1 MASGF
6 VKAELMTCRQGR
18 SQVSCRLLYNSVLL
32 LVFGLILWKWMNG
45 VDSLG
50 SNQECKIGYIHSHS
64 RVSQCL
70 ASIRK
75 LGNRRS
81 SEGLRS
87 FKPSKGTN
95 LFILI
100 ILAGDIEMNPGP
112 RFQCGLCKKYCKASD
127 RLLECEECEKRFHA
141 SCSNLSDNELLR
153 IESGDGAW
161 YCTNCK
167 ADCGLCSGA
176 VLKGHKA
183 VQCDNCDMWIHNEC
197 SFIAETQYE
206 TVNNTN
212 CTWICPKCE
221 FFNFSDSFFGEQVNV
236 ETENR
241 FVPLTKVK
249 KDRSSPCGTNK
260 SSFISGLKFI
270 SMNINSIRGKK
281 LELLAFLDFHQ
292 PHVVA
297 IQETKIDSSIAT
309 SELFPETCPY
319 SVYRKD
325 RNIHGGGVMLLVHK
339 DISHMPI
346 TELENDSESIWVKVF
361 ANKTSHFV
369 ASWYRPPGS
378 TSEEFQLFREQLDYI
393 RTHHKGKK
401 LPSAHV
407 LGDFNFK
414 DIDWLD
420 RLSKSGSTLSQSE
433 GQILIDIMN
442 DHGLEQMVH
451 FPTREKNTLDLI
463 LTTLPGQFQDVH
475 SPDKLSDH
483 DIVSGT
489 LKMFIPP
496 IKKPRRKV
504 YLYQKGDY
512 ESMRKDTLQFSK
524 EKYFNGHSD
533 TRSVQEN
540 FDLLTSFIQDSAD
553 KHIPSKTSRSVS
565 SIPWITPEIRR
576 KIRRKNKTHAKAKKT
591 GSSKLR
597 SKFET
602 LRREIKADVRKQ
614 HDLYVNN
621 LVCEFKANP
630 RDFYRYINSQKKD
643 TQCIPPLKRKNG
655 KGVAQSDLEKAEEF
669 NGRFTDVFSK
679 NEHTQVPL
687 LDRSAPFMND
697 IAVSKDGVI
706 KLLKGLNPSK
716 ALGPDELH
724 PRVLKELA
732 TELGPVLAHLFQ
744 QSIDTGEIPKEWSLA
759 NICPLFKKSDRS
771 LACNYRP
778 VSLTCVPC
786 KLLEHIVCSNIMA
799 HLDEYK
805 LLSDRQHAF
814 RKGHSCE
821 TQLTTV
827 INDWAKILDNRG
839 QVDTFI
845 LDFEKAFDTPPHEL
859 LKSKLFGYGI
869 GGKTLKWIDS
879 FLCFRQ
885 QRVVV
890 NGVKS
895 DWAPVLSG
903 VPQGTVLGPLLFSLY
918 INDISSDIESEIR
931 LFADDCVCYREIK
944 DEKDTMKLQRD
955 IDRLGSWARKWGMRF
970 QPVKCNMMQLT
981 RKRIKK
987 IHASYTLEG
996 TNLENVESIKYLGV
1010 TITSDLRWNTH
1021 VSNVCTKANRTLGF
1035 LRRNLHSCPQ
1045 EVKEAAYKGLVRP
1058 VLDYGSSVWDPPGVV
1073 LQEELESVQKRAA
1086 RFVTGNYDYET
1097 GSMTGILGQLKWE
1110 SLKKRRKDNRLI
1122 LLYKGLK
1129 GKASVPTD
1137 DLIPKTRRCRN
1148 QHSMAFQTPIANTDV
1163 YKGSFFPQ
1171 TIRDWNALPD
1181 SLISSAE
1188 DAEDCVAKFTSLVRA
1203 RD

>member
-1 MASGF
+1 
-6 VKAELMTCRQGR
+6 
-18 SQVSCRLLYNSVLL
+18 
-32 LVFGLILWKWMNG
+32 
-45 VDSLG
+45 
-50 SNQECKIGYIHSHS
+50 
-64 RVSQCL
+64 
-70 ASIRK
+70 
-75 LGNRRS
+75 
-81 SEGLRS
+81 
-87 FKPSKGTN
+87 
-95 LFILI
+95 
-100 ILAGDIEMNPGP
+100 
-112 RFQCGLCKKYCKASD
+112 
-127 RLLECEECEKRFHA
+127 
-141 SCSNLSDNELLR
+141 
-153 IESGDGAW
+153 
-161 YCTNCK
+161 
-167 ADCGLCSGA
+167 
-176 VLKGHKA
+176 
-183 VQCDNCDMWIHNEC
+183 
-197 SFIAETQYE
+197 
-206 TVNNTN
+206 
-212 CTWICPKCE
+212 
-221 FFNFSDSFFGEQVNV
+221 
-236 ETENR
+236 
-241 FVPLTKVK
+241 
-249 KDRSSPCGTNK
+249 
-260 SSFISGLKFI
+260 
-270 SMNINSIRGKK
+270 
-281 LELLAFLDFHQ
+281 
-292 PHVVA
+292 
-297 IQETKIDSSIAT
+297 
-309 SELFPETCPY
+309 
-319 SVYRKD
+319 
-325 RNIHGGGVMLLVHK
+325 MLLVHK

-378 TSEEFQLFREQLDYI
+378 SSEEFQLFREQLDYI

-414 DIDWLD
+414 DIDWPD
-420 RLSKSGSTLSQSE
+420 RLSKSGSTMVKSV
-433 GQILIDIMN
+433 GGTNIDWHYEWSWLRTN
-442 DHGLEQMVH
+442 G
-451 FPTREKNTLDLI
+451 
-463 LTTLPGQFQDVH
+463 TLPHSRKEHIGLDSHH

-489 LKMFIPP
+489 LKIFIPP
-496 IKKPRRKV
+496 IKKLRRKV

-512 ESMRKDTLQFSK
+512 ESTRKDTLEFAK

-533 TRSVQEN
+533 TRSVQKN

-553 KHIPSKTSRSVS
+553 KYIPSKTSRSVS

-576 KIRRKNKTHAKAKKT
+576 KIRRKNKNHAKAKKT

-621 LVCEFKANP
+621 LVGGVKANP
-630 RDFYRYINSQKKD
+630 RDFFRYINSQKKD
-643 TQCIPPLKRKNG
+643 TQGIPPLKRKNG
-655 KGVAQSDLEKAEEF
+655 KGVTQSDLEKAEEF
-669 NGRFTDVFSK
+669 NGQFTDVFNK

-706 KLLKGLNPSK
+706 KLLKGLYPS
-716 ALGPDELH
+716 DELH

-732 TELGPVLAHLFQ
+732 TEFCPVFAHLFQ
-744 QSIDTGEIPKEWSLA
+744 QSIDTDEIPKEWSLA
-759 NICPLFKKSDRS
+759 NTCPLFKKSDRP

-821 TQLTTV
+821 AQLTTV

-859 LKSKLFGYGI
+859 LKSKLFSYGI
-869 GGKTLKWIDS
+869 GGKTLKWIDT

-918 INDISSDIESEIR
+918 INDISSDIESEIK
-931 LFADDCVCYREIK
+931 LFADDYVCYREIK
-944 DEKDTMKLQRD
+944 DEEDKMKHRRD

-970 QPVKCNMMQLT
+970 QPIKCNMMQLT

-996 TNLENVESIKYLGV
+996 SNLENVESILK
-1010 TITSDLRWNTH
+1010 IPW
-1021 VSNVCTKANRTLGF
+1021 SNNYKWFVMEYTCKQC
-1035 LRRNLHSCPQ
+1035 LH
-1045 EVKEAAYKGLVRP
+1045 
-1058 VLDYGSSVWDPPGVV
+1058 
-1073 LQEELESVQKRAA
+1073 
-1086 RFVTGNYDYET
+1086 
-1097 GSMTGILGQLKWE
+1097 
-1110 SLKKRRKDNRLI
+1110 
-1122 LLYKGLK
+1122 
-1129 GKASVPTD
+1129 
-1137 DLIPKTRRCRN
+1137 
-1148 QHSMAFQTPIANTDV
+1148 
-1163 YKGSFFPQ
+1163 
-1171 TIRDWNALPD
+1171 
-1181 SLISSAE
+1181 
-1188 DAEDCVAKFTSLVRA
+1188 
-1203 RD
+1203 